1 MISYFYR
8 FLIAGGIDN
17 PHIGTDTSIYI
28 TKLIPGGAAAND
40 KRLRVNDI
48 ITKVNDISVV
58 NVSHAVSVE
67 ALKRAGNRVVLQVIF
82 IDCCITRNPD
92 WKYHRIAS
100 T

>member
-1 MISYFYR
+1 MIIKYNKIKIIHVNLPFFNKFTYF
-8 FLIAGGIDN
+8 FKAGGIDN

-40 KRLRVNDI
+40 KRLKVNDI

-67 ALKRAGNRVVLQVIF
+67 ALKRAGNRVVLQVI
-82 IDCCITRNPD
+82 
-92 WKYHRIAS
+92 
-100 T
+100 

>member
-1 MISYFYR
+1 MIYYVKP
-8 FLIAGGIDN
+8 AGGIDN

-40 KRLRVNDI
+40 KRLKVNDI

-67 ALKRAGNRVVLQVIF
+67 ALKRAGNRVVLQVHSLYKTK
-82 IDCCITRNPD
+82 CARL
-92 WKYHRIAS
+92 
-100 T
+100 